1 MSSRFFTVSA
11 GSFSWKE
18 KCIQIRFSVL
28 YYIDI
33 RVEEPLLLRLFLYFT
48 GQDRASRPGQI
59 DHNLTGDSLDD
70 VTIPLPAKRG
80 RTGAGR
86 LALPRLFSARGR
98 MSFQPLP
105 VRNTTYLLY
114 NKKEYLNLWQK
125 N

>member
-1 MSSRFFTVSA
+1 M
-11 GSFSWKE
+11 
-18 KCIQIRFSVL
+18 L

-33 RVEEPLLLRLFLYFT
+33 RVEEPLLLRIFLYFT

-80 RTGAGR
+80 RTGTGR
-86 LALPRLFSARGR
+86 LVLPRLFSARGR
-98 MSFQPLP
+98 LSFQPLP